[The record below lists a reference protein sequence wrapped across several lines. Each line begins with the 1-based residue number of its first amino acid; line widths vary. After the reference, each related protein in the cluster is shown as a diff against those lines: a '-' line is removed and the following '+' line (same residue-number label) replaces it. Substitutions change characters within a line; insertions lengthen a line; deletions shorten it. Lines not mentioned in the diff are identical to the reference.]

1 MESESP
7 SRCFSQFS
15 TFMILMGRHPAVSEV
30 KKKKNQTRISV
41 EGRKGTQSKHTVIA
55 HLEMRQEGWKG
66 AAASKEEHGTPLLFK
81 NHIY

>member
-1 MESESP
+1 M
-7 SRCFSQFS
+7 
-15 TFMILMGRHPAVSEV
+15 
-30 KKKKNQTRISV
+30 